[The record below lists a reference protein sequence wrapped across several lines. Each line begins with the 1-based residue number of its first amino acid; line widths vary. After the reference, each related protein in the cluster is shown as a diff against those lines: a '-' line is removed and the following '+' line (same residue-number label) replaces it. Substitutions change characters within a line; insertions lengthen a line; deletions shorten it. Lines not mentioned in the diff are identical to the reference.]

1 MGNYYQG
8 RCFSSDL
15 EFHQEVASNCPT
27 VSPDA
32 GMLITCTPSETKIV
46 VTRTTTDSVPITT
59 THDYIPAQIA
69 CNPDLQLNDAIDMA
83 WLIGGVWVAA
93 WCLKQIINVIRSR

>member
-27 VSPDA
+27 VSPDGA
-32 GMLITCTPSETKIV
+32 FTISCAPSSTKVVITRKQGGLLGST
-46 VTRTTTDSVPITT
+46 TTTDYFP
-59 THDYIPAQIA
+59 QKIA
-69 CNPDLQLNDAIDMA
+69 CDPAKPMNDATDAA
-83 WLIGGVWVAA
+83 WLIVGVWVAA
-93 WCLKQIINVIRSR
+93 WAARKVAAVIKG